1 MFHIARAPLFRLHKS
16 QNIRVLLSCN
26 GFSSDSNTPGDG
38 SDKPKPPKKPTARPA
53 ADASEGDGSKK
64 SSAALNRLNELL
76 AMMNTESELKLVK
89 KVDLPRP
96 KGKKSQDKKASSDSD
111 SDSDAEEERPKDLA
125 QATRKVATA
134 LGGDAKRTESELLS
148 KLLGTAAP
156 AADGESNL
164 NDIITGMAVDRKAQ
178 KAAQAS
184 GGDREP
190 TRSTLVKKSIDSKRA
205 KQRRTEEG
213 GAGGE
218 QERFGSKDRY
228 ERKRSSAK
236 QTAHA
241 APGGPGS
248 VKLFGEEPLGIFTD
262 QAALKESPDKLR
274 TWQRLNERE
283 LRLAVTHPPANYFQK
298 MALWTEQGKLW
309 KFPIDNEQG
318 REAEATV
325 PFTEHVFL
333 EEQLEGWCPRKG
345 PVRHFMELVCV
356 GLSKNHYITAQEKRE
371 HIEWFRDY
379 FEQKK
384 ELLQDLIV
392 AEAASKAKEV
402 EK

>member
-1 MFHIARAPLFRLHKS
+1 FSPSPGCRLSRLHKS
-16 QNIRVLLSCN
+16 QSIRVLLSCN
-26 GFSSDSNTPGDG
+26 SFSSDSNTPGDG

-164 NDIITGMAVDRKAQ
+164 NDIITGMVVDRKAQ

-213 GAGGE
+213 
-218 QERFGSKDRY
+218 
-228 ERKRSSAK
+228 RKRSSAK